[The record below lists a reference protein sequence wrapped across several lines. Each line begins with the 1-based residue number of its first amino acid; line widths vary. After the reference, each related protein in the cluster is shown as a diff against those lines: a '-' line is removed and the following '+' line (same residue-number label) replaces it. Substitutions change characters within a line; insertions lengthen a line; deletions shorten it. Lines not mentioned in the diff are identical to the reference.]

1 MLAINTKCKTYL
13 NEADVGITGS
23 PDYVTVVRPGD
34 FRKVL
39 RNIHLPAIGLYGL
52 LMLMVIANLPL
63 ELINSG
69 ANVLSILAEH
79 VSPTPLSLSS
89 LCD

>member
-1 MLAINTKCKTYL
+1 MPNVLH
-13 NEADVGITGS
+13 EAHVGITGS

-39 RNIHLPAIGLYGL
+39 RNIHLPTIGLYGL

-69 ANVLSILAEH
+69 ANVLSVLAEH
-79 VSPTPLSLSS
+79 VSLSLSS
-89 LCD
+89 LYDRATHCV